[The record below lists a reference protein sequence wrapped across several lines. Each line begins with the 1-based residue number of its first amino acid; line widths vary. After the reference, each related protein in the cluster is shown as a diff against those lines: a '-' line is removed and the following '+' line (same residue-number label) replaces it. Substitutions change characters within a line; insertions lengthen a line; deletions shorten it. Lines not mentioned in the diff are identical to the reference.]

1 MINYKKYINELLPIN
16 NQEIFLN
23 IFDNIFSKNKVDLED
38 YHLEINADNINSIVN
53 LFLNILD
60 KYLVIKDSEITQN
73 LIDLYQQ
80 IVRKTS
86 YSRYIYSKV
95 FEKDINEMDRFDL
108 FVFISNCILDDK
120 NYLCKDKKL
129 NLTKHKS
136 YVEII
141 NNYDFFEKLLIEF
154 PFFFKSLALFL
165 YSLNTINIDL
175 NIDLINKIII
185 NEASCSSDYKV
196 NIEVDV
202 ALFFKNSTEII
213 NNFFNVNNEFV
224 YKSINS
230 KENLPVIL
238 NKLCYSYKFK
248 SDDNLFFL
256 NELISKALKENIID
270 IDFFKLNSSVKL
282 NENNLLDAVNELR
295 AKGYE
300 DDYIVD
306 ENNLICTNSNKCLTH
321 NDFEVEDAFQFEIT
335 ENAIDS
341 QFLFTIKDKQTQ
353 NKGLLIDLM

>member
-23 IFDNIFSKNKVDLED
+23 IFDNIFSKNKVDLDD
-38 YHLEINADNINSIVN
+38 YNLEINVDNINNIVN

-60 KYLVIKDSEITQN
+60 KYFVIKDSEITQN

-120 NYLCKDKKL
+120 NYLCKDKNL

-165 YSLNTINIDL
+165 YSLNTINMNL

-196 NIEVDV
+196 NIEVDI
-202 ALFFKNSTEII
+202 ALCFKNSTEII

-248 SDDNLFFL
+248 SDDNLIFL

-282 NENNLLDAVNELR
+282 NENNLKYIFNE
-295 AKGYE
+295 K
-300 DDYIVD
+300 
-306 ENNLICTNSNKCLTH
+306 NH
-321 NDFEVEDAFQFEIT
+321 
-335 ENAIDS
+335 
-341 QFLFTIKDKQTQ
+341 
-353 NKGLLIDLM
+353 